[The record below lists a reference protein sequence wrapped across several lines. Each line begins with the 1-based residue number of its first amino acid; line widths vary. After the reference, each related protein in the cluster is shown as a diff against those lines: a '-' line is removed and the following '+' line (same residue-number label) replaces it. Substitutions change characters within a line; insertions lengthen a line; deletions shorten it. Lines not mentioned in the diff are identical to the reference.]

1 MRFSKLAAVT
11 GGTVY
16 NTDNVEQS
24 FTGVAIDSRAVKE
37 KQLFVAIRGEVN
49 DGHDFI
55 NAAIAAGA
63 SGIIAEYAWPG
74 LEHVRGEVPVIAVPS
89 SHEAML
95 TLAATYRDS
104 LTARMVGITGSNGK
118 TTTKELT
125 YHLLNAVTTDVYR
138 SPGNLNNLFG
148 VPLSL
153 FAVPQKTTV
162 AVMELGIST
171 ELEMPRLA
179 QIVRPDL
186 VAITNVGPSHLQF
199 LDSIESV
206 ARAKLELV
214 RKADAEV
221 PVIINCDDPIL
232 VEHTRAIRRDFIT
245 FALDHEADFTVDA
258 MDRQGVDGTI
268 VTIDGHSFKLPLPG
282 RHQASNLLA
291 AYAIVRTLGYKFD
304 DVATESIPLATAPMR
319 GQVVKHG
326 GVTFVTDCYNANP
339 ESVKAG
345 LQIFFT
351 LPTSGRRIV
360 VLGDMLELGHEAERY
375 HREVGRL
382 LSTCDFD
389 LAVMVGPLSRQIHDE
404 LSAAGKDKSSCRH
417 FEDAASCAAELS
429 RYFREDDLV
438 YVKASR
444 AIGLE
449 AVIDAV
455 GKSEGDT

>member
-24 FTGVAIDSRAVKE
+24 FIGVAIDSRAVKE

-55 NAAIAAGA
+55 AAAIAAGA

-74 LEHVRGEVPVIAVPS
+74 LEHVRGEVPVIAVPN

-95 TLAATYRDS
+95 TLAAAYRDS

-153 FAVPQKTTV
+153 FAVPQKATV

-171 ELEMPRLA
+171 ELEMPKLA

-214 RKADAEV
+214 RTADAEI
-221 PVIINCDDPIL
+221 PVIINGDDPIL
-232 VEHTRAIRRDFIT
+232 VEQTRAIRRDFIT

-258 MDRQGVDGTI
+258 MDPQGVDGTI

-291 AYAIVRTLGYKFD
+291 AHAIVRTLGYKFD

-326 GVTFVTDCYNANP
+326 GVTFVADCYNANP

-345 LQIFFT
+345 LQTFFA
-351 LPTSGRRIV
+351 LPVSGRRIV
-360 VLGDMLELGHEAERY
+360 VLGDMLELGQNAGEY

-382 LSTCDFD
+382 LSTYNFD
-389 LAVMVGPLSRQIHDE
+389 LAVMVGSLARQINDE
-404 LSAAGKDKSSCRH
+404 LSAAGKDRRSCRH

-429 RYFREDDLV
+429 RYFRDDDLV

-444 AIGLE
+444 GVGLE

-455 GKSEGDT
+455 ARSEGDA

>member
-74 LEHVRGEVPVIAVPS
+74 LEHIRGEVPVIAVPN

-95 TLAATYRDS
+95 TLAAAYRDS

-125 YHLLNAVTTDVYR
+125 YHLLNSVTTDVYR

-153 FAVPQKTTV
+153 FAVPQKTKV
-162 AVMELGIST
+162 AVLELGIST
-171 ELEMPRLA
+171 ELEMPKLA

-214 RKADAEV
+214 RTADAEI
-221 PVIINCDDPIL
+221 PVIINGDDPIL
-232 VEHTRAIRRDFIT
+232 VEQTRAIRRDFIT

-258 MDRQGVDGTI
+258 MDPQGVDGTI

-291 AYAIVRTLGYKFD
+291 AHAIVRTLGYKFD

-326 GVTFVTDCYNANP
+326 GVTFVADCYNANP

-345 LQIFFT
+345 LQTFFA
-351 LPTSGRRIV
+351 LPVSGRRIV
-360 VLGDMLELGHEAERY
+360 VLGDMLELGQNAGEY

-382 LSTCDFD
+382 LSTYNFD
-389 LAVMVGPLSRQIHDE
+389 LAVMVGSLARQINDE
-404 LSAAGKDKSSCRH
+404 LSAAGKDRRSCRH

-429 RYFREDDLV
+429 RYFRDDDLV

-444 AIGLE
+444 GVGLE

-455 GKSEGDT
+455 ARSEGDA